1 MIPLILII
9 LAAPLG
15 ASTVFTDNAAGETGP
30 AMLMVNENN
39 PAPQAANEY
48 DQTVQLH
55 PGWNLVSWHVW
66 PSGTPEVYLT
76 IEQMLPHDGAQ
87 GEHAWFHYNPG
98 GRIFVHTDNAH
109 WWPEHQAIGDENWN
123 VHRAYYFDMNG
134 PHTWDDYTGANSR
147 PPVWPYSNDID
158 MTPSSAWAHDEI
170 VGYPNI
176 SYWFFLGYSAPGY
189 CKLADVV
196 IQETGV
202 APTGDP
208 ANFSFEGPFHWLVW
222 QNDEPNNY
230 PPYDLK
236 IVKTDDG
243 KIYLPYAGVQRRPI
257 DEIGVLE
264 PGRGYFLGFSDDGP
278 YAFDGWDGWPQW
290 QNENYV
296 TPQPPGSGRGVASA
310 AHFQFQPYT
319 HWSYPIVIDTVDLG
333 TTPLTAG
340 DEIAV
345 FDGDR
350 CVGAKSYQGEFP
362 VVLIAWEDDIATPL
376 EVDGYGFGNPMTF
389 LWYDASEN
397 AEIEFELP
405 PETQSLPNDPVT
417 PSNGGFGMGLY
428 ARRSLMEG
436 PSTITQLPQEYR
448 MNQNFPNPFNA
459 ETVIPLELPQRSNV
473 KLEIFNVKG
482 QLLGLPFEHVYDA
495 GWPKIRWNA
504 SKLPSGIY
512 FYRITAN
519 GLERGGKF
527 VDAGKMLVLK

>member
-1 MIPLILII
+1 
-9 LAAPLG
+9 
-15 ASTVFTDNAAGETGP
+15 
-30 AMLMVNENN
+30 MLMVNENN

-48 DQTVQLH
+48 DQTLQLH
-55 PGWNLVSWHVW
+55 PGWNLVSWHIIPPDPTPQNYLQMIDILPLYESDPPYDPTWFNTKGGKLYKWNSMTQYW
-66 PSGTPEVYLT
+66 PPDYQTDAWDLNYAYY
-76 IEQMLPHDGAQ
+76 IELQAPH
-87 GEHAWFHYNPG
+87 
-98 GRIFVHTDNAH
+98 
-109 WWPEHQAIGDENWN
+109 NWN
-123 VHRAYYFDMNG
+123 EFQDCERFPLGDI
-134 PHTWDDYTGANSR
+134 
-147 PPVWPYSNDID
+147 SNII
-158 MTPSSAWAHDEI
+158 PSSAWAHDQN
-170 VGYPNI
+170 VGEPGI
-176 SYWFFLGYSAPGY
+176 SYWFFMGYAAPGY
-189 CKLADVV
+189 CKLASISIDP
-196 IQETGV
+196 IPSCG
-202 APTGDP
+202 APALFTY
-208 ANFSFEGPFHWLVW
+208 EGPFHWLIW
-222 QNDEPNNY
+222 QNLAPEFPLG
-230 PPYDLK
+230 DLK
-236 IVKTDDG
+236 VVKEDQG
-243 KIYLPYAGVQRRPI
+243 KVYIHDPDPVNHRLRAVDQ
-257 DEIGVLE
+257 IGVLE

-278 YAFDGWDGWPQW
+278 YTFVDGWNGWPQW
-290 QNENYV
+290 QNDNYV
-296 TPQPPGSGRGVASA
+296 PPELPGSGRGVASS
-310 AHFQFQPYT
+310 AHFQYQPYT

-362 VVLIAWEDDIATPL
+362 VVLIAWEDDIATPM

-405 PETQSLPNDPVT
+405 PETQSMPNDPVT

-436 PSTITQLPQEYR
+436 PSTVTQLPQEYR
-448 MNQNFPNPFNA
+448 IKQNFPNPFNA

-504 SKLPSGIY
+504 SRLPSGIY
-512 FYRITAN
+512 FYRITAE